1 MHKDY
6 IDRNITIFNDI
17 GTEKMKIQSQNRN
30 NKKKYSP
37 LPRALL
43 AGLMLTIIL
52 MIITACAMGPELET
66 LEIEAANNLP
76 MNVNS
81 NQPMILKPIPEDADS
96 SNITFVSSDESV
108 VTVSN
113 EEGGATITSHDV
125 GTASVYAVSEN
136 GVTSN
141 SVDIKVIN
149 ELAERK
155 KAQEQ
160 KEKRRQT
167 ALKQKEKQE
176 TKTAQTRQRT
186 TTDAKPGAKTSYE
199 STSQE
204 YKEGYVYIPRTGH
217 RYHKDSICSG
227 MRDLSYVPLSTA
239 KKRGFTPCKKCY
251 GYY

>member
-1 MHKDY
+1 MESQNKKDK
-6 IDRNITIFNDI
+6 IITIVLTAMLI
-17 GTEKMKIQSQNRN
+17 VIT
-30 NKKKYSP
+30 P
-37 LPRALL
+37 L
-43 AGLMLTIIL
+43 T
-52 MIITACAMGPELET
+52 ITACAMGPELET

-113 EEGGATITSHDV
+113 EEGGAMITSHDV

-176 TKTAQTRQRT
+176 TKTAQMRQRT
-186 TTDAKPGAKTSYE
+186 TTDTKPAAQTSYE

-204 YKEGYVYIPRTGH
+204 YKEGYVYIPRTGQ

-227 MRDLSYVPLSTA
+227 MRDPSYVSLSTA

>member
-1 MHKDY
+1 MKLKTMKS
-6 IDRNITIFNDI
+6 TIWKLLSVATF
-17 GTEKMKIQSQNRN
+17 T
-30 NKKKYSP
+30 
-37 LPRALL
+37 AVTLL
-43 AGLMLTIIL
+43 A
-52 MIITACAMGPELET
+52 ITACALSP
-66 LEIEAANNLP
+66 EIEAMEIEASNNLP

-81 NQPMILKPIPEDADS
+81 NQPMILKLTPEGAD
-96 SNITFVSSDESV
+96 TEAVQFVSSNEGI

-113 EEGGATITSHDV
+113 EEGGAIIRSHDV
-125 GTASVYAVSEN
+125 GTASVYAISEN
-136 GVTSN
+136 GVQSN

-160 KEKRRQT
+160 KEKRRQA
-167 ALKQKEKQE
+167 ALETTEKKE
-176 TKTAQTRQRT
+176 TKTASSKRSAVSY
-186 TTDAKPGAKTSYE
+186 AKPTASASYE

-227 MRDLSYVPLSTA
+227 MRDPSYVSISTA

>member
-1 MHKDY
+1 MESQNKKDK
-6 IDRNITIFNDI
+6 IITIVLTAMLI
-17 GTEKMKIQSQNRN
+17 VIT
-30 NKKKYSP
+30 P
-37 LPRALL
+37 L
-43 AGLMLTIIL
+43 T
-52 MIITACAMGPELET
+52 ITACAMSPELET

-113 EEGGATITSHDV
+113 EEGGAMITSHDV
-125 GTASVYAVSEN
+125 GMASVYAVSEN

-186 TTDAKPGAKTSYE
+186 ITDAKPAAKTSYE

-204 YKEGYVYIPRTGH
+204 YKAGYVYIPRTGH

-227 MRDLSYVPLSTA
+227 MRDPSYVPLSTA